1 MSRTTATSPRNR
13 AISTDSTVCSSR
25 WRSSFPS
32 AIAVPLP
39 HKNFKEDHVV
49 PLALRQ
55 LCGGVDLTGDDVDP
69 PQIIGLV
76 ESKLGPLDITALTLN
91 NDTGDSNP
99 FFTWDDELGQWVYN
113 IRTTQLGTG
122 RFTLTIRIAS
132 RKEYAAAF
140 ILESERLILA
150 RVRPPAKAGGDFHE
164 QGPR

>member
-1 MSRTTATSPRNR
+1 MVKRLGRGCSVDMP
-13 AISTDSTVCSSR
+13 ISLGVADTCDFSQKTRDFDGLAGLLEPMAKLV
-25 WRSSFPS
+25 PLGDQ
-32 AIAVPLP
+32 VPLP

-69 PQIIGLV
+69 PQITGLTD
-76 ESKLGPLDITALTLN
+76 SKLGPLDITALTLN

-99 FFTWDDELGQWVYN
+99 FFTWDDELGQWIYN

-140 ILESERLILA
+140 ILES
-150 RVRPPAKAGGDFHE
+150 DD
-164 QGPR
+164 